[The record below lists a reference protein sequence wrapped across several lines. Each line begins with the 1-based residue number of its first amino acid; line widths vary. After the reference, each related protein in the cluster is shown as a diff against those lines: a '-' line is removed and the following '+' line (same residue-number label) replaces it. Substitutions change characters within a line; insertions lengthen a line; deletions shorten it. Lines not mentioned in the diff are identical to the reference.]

1 MDMGRT
7 NRNRKRKKANDL
19 ETQSSPN
26 GRFESMESDD
36 MYINLARSLYRNG
49 WLNETNL
56 KVGEFPLTGRGIYSI
71 RSFQKH
77 DLLISLPIT
86 SLISIAS
93 IADDMKFRG
102 LLKRIFVDAEKQIT
116 SQSLLALYL
125 LYLKHTAQRSEY
137 FATLP
142 ESFTVPYYC
151 RSDEIGSMLP
161 TVRDKIVEQRDTIDT
176 DYDCFQLHF
185 NETRCMCCN
194 RRYFCD
200 IFDKCEFEWAFFAVN
215 SRSVYLSPEK
225 IPVRHI
231 DAVRTVQKLVKDEP
245 TLALAPFL
253 DLLNHSC
260 SASTGLYIK
269 NTDAGPLYQLYT
281 TVPFAKYEQIFI
293 SYGALDNVKLL
304 TEYGFFLPDNKH
316 DFVEFKRK
324 DIDGYVKQLPY
335 RIRALLVKEN
345 VDQNLYVNRVNG
357 FSHNI
362 RIIIYMLCNAAN
374 ATNTAQSI
382 ADENQLKKLI
392 YGDGEHFA
400 HVTNEMK
407 AIAGALIAAKVKEYR
422 DHLGVF
428 SERQSNGML
437 SETANIYMDYL
448 AEAIEWLE
456 ATELQ

>member
-1 MDMGRT
+1 MGRT

-26 GRFESMESDD
+26 GRFESMDSDD

-49 WLNETNL
+49 WLNETSL
-56 KVGEFPLTGRGIYSI
+56 KVGEFPATGRGIYST

-86 SLISIAS
+86 SLISIAT

-102 LLKRIFVDAEKQIT
+102 LLKRTFADAEKQIT

-125 LYLKHTAQRSEY
+125 LYLKHSAQRTEY
-137 FATLP
+137 MSTLP
-142 ESFTVPYYC
+142 GAFTVPYFC
-151 RSDEIGSMLP
+151 RADEIDGMVAS
-161 TVRDKIVEQRDTIDT
+161 VRDKVAEQRDTVDA
-176 DYDCFQLHF
+176 DYARCRLHF
-185 NETRCMCCN
+185 EEARCMCCG

-200 IFDKCEFEWAFFAVN
+200 IFDRCEFEWAFFAVN

-260 SASTGLYIK
+260 TASTGLYIK

-281 TVPFAKYEQIFI
+281 TVPFAKYEQVFI

-304 TEYGFFLPDNKH
+304 TEYGFFLAGNKH
-316 DFVEFKRK
+316 DFVELKRN
-324 DIDGYVKQLPY
+324 DVDGYLKRLPY
-335 RIRALLVKEN
+335 RVRALLAKEN
-345 VDQNLYVNRVNG
+345 VDRNLYVNRANG

-362 RIIIYMLCNAAN
+362 RIIIYMLCAGSAAHAAN
-374 ATNTAQSI
+374 A
-382 ADENQLKKLI
+382 ADDNHLKRLI
-392 YGDGEHFA
+392 YGDGDHFA
-400 HVTNEMK
+400 LVTNDMK
-407 AIAGALIAAKVKEYR
+407 AIAGAIIAAKVNEYR
-422 DHLGVF
+422 DHLAAF
-428 SERQSNGML
+428 DERQSSGTL

-448 AEAIEWLE
+448 SEAIEWLE